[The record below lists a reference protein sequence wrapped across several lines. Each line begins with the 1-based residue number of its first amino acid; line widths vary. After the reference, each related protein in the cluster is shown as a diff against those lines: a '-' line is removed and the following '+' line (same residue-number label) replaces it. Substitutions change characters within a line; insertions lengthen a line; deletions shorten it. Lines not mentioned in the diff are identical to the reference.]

1 MADKKL
7 HLRIVSPSRLIY
19 EKNVDMVILRA
30 VSGDMGILP
39 DHENTTTLL
48 SLGVLRVKDGDTEES
63 ISVLGGFC
71 TITKD
76 GVSILSDAAETFE
89 DIDKD
94 RALSSKERA
103 EQRIK
108 TGGSDIDIK
117 RAETALRKALVRLEV
132 YDSKKKH

>member
-19 EKNVDMVILRA
+19 ENDVDMVILRA

-48 SLGVLRVKDGDTEES
+48 SLGVLRVKNEGTEEC

-76 GVSILSDAAETFE
+76 GVNILSDAAETCE
-89 DIDKD
+89 DIDKE

-103 EQRIK
+103 EKRLK
-108 TGGSDIDIK
+108 DSSNDVDLH
-117 RAETALRKALVRLEV
+117 RAEVSLKRSLVRLEV
-132 YDSKKKH
+132 YDSKKR

>member
-19 EKNVDMVILRA
+19 ENDVDMVILRA

-48 SLGVLRVKDGDTEES
+48 SLGVLRVKNDGVEES
-63 ISVLGGFC
+63 IAILGGFC
-71 TITKD
+71 TITKE
-76 GVSILSDAAETFE
+76 GVNILSDAAETYE

-103 EQRIK
+103 EKRIK
-108 TGGSDIDIK
+108 DNSKDVDVK
-117 RAETALRKALVRLEV
+117 RAEASLRRALVRLEV
-132 YDSKKKH
+132 YDSKKK